1 VQLSAVSCFA
11 WFLRFFVLVLVLVLV
26 LGIELLAAFLR
37 LPAV

>member
-11 WFLRFFVLVLVLVLV
+11 WFLRFFVLVLVLVL
-26 LGIELLAAFLR
+26 GIELLAAFLR